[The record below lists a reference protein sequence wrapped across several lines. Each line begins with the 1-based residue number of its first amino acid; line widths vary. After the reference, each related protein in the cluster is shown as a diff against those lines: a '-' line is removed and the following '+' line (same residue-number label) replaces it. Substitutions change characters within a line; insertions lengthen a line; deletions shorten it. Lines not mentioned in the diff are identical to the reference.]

1 MIYLFICLGTAAIV
15 IGGALIAARID
26 VSREMRREELEI
38 RRRDLKVAR
47 FQKKIDSWNYANEI
61 LSKIEIESE

>member
-1 MIYLFICLGTAAIV
+1 
-15 IGGALIAARID
+15 
-26 VSREMRREELEI
+26 LEI

>member
-1 MIYLFICLGTAAIV
+1 MIYLAGFYFSFMGVLGTIVYLQGRKDRKAAEI
-15 IGGALIAARID
+15 
-26 VSREMRREELEI
+26 EQRRK
-38 RRRDLKVAR
+38 DLKVAR

>member
-1 MIYLFICLGTAAIV
+1 MIYLFICLGSAATV
-15 IGGALIAARID
+15 IGGALWAARID

-38 RRRDLKVAR
+38 RRRNLKTAHY
-47 FQKKIDSWNYANEI
+47 QKKIDSWNYANEI